1 MNYDLYLIKLPVVS
15 ACLLLYVCRHTFIE
29 PSYHMVA
36 HTYVCRHM
44 VEHTYVYRHIYMYG
58 IHMYISVLDVR
69 MPGYVYLYIC
79 IGYTYDLSI

>member
-1 MNYDLYLIKLPVVS
+1 
-15 ACLLLYVCRHTFIE
+15 
-29 PSYHMVA
+29 MVA